1 MIQEVQKDPF
11 LSSDFKVRVNTL
23 WEKLPNVDRKTGK
36 EEIKSLV
43 SDMSQSTALT
53 PLFTRRLEC
62 DMNRRLKKENEIL

>member
-1 MIQEVQKDPF
+1 MIQELQKDPF
-11 LSSDFKVRVNTL
+11 LSNIFKERVTDI

-36 EEIKSLV
+36 EEIKNLV

-62 DMNRRLKKENEIL
+62 DMNRRLKKDNEIL